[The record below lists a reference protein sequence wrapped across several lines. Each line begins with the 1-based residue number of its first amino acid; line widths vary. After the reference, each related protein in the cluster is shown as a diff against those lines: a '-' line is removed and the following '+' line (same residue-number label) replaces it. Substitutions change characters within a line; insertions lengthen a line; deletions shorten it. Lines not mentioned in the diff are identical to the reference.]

1 MSYIIKHIRVEGLW
15 GIKSFDTK
23 FNEGI
28 NVIIGKNGSNKTVLL
43 SLIESCLMV
52 ELNTLR
58 SVQFKRILLVLCDE
72 DGKADHLTVE
82 RIVDDGFVYISY
94 LLSGMESVNLR
105 FMEDEDERFLR
116 MHDMRSEKVIRIR
129 EMIRQKINMS
139 WLSVDRAS
147 LNLEGRHPVKNAVDQ
162 KLMMLLQELAVYRL
176 RLLEMTNKLAR
187 ELNAQAIGLLL
198 YDENTDNIDLEDAV
212 SKFASMDT
220 KLIQS
225 TLFRVFNQLG
235 NVQVMKT
242 KIQNHVAKLSGAID
256 RVKRRESL
264 SMNDVAALILIQK
277 TLSIMDLSKKHKDNV
292 DEIMEPISIYERIL
306 ARFMKDKMFSFS
318 EDRGELEISWKN
330 IIGNQ
335 YHVAEISP
343 NKLSS
348 GEKQLLILMTQ
359 TLLQEKRPYIF
370 IADEPELS
378 LHIEWQKNI
387 LGAIHEIN
395 PKAQVIVATH
405 SPEIAGQWCNCI
417 ISMESITSY
426 E

>member
-1 MSYIIKHIRVEGLW
+1 MNFIIKHIRIEGLW
-15 GIKSFDTK
+15 GIKSFDTD

-28 NVIIGKNGSNKTVLL
+28 NVIIGRNGSNKTVFL

-52 ELNTLR
+52 QLDTLL
-58 SVQFKRILLVLCDE
+58 SVHFRQIKLTLCDG
-72 DGKADHLTVE
+72 DGNMDYLTVE
-82 RIVDDGFVYISY
+82 RTDDNGYVNISY
-94 LLSGMESVNLR
+94 NLFGEDTINIR
-105 FMEDEDERFLR
+105 FIEEEDRILR
-116 MHDMRSEKVIRIR
+116 IRDFRSEKVHRIR
-129 EMIRQKINMS
+129 ELIGLKINMS
-139 WLSVDRAS
+139 WLSVDR
-147 LNLEGRHPVKNAVDQ
+147 LNLNLDGRRSMKNAVDQ
-162 KLMMLLQELAVYRL
+162 KLMDLLQELAVYRL
-176 RLLEMTNKLAR
+176 RLLEVTNKLTR

-198 YDENTDNIDLEDAV
+198 YDENTDNIDLENAV

-220 KLIQS
+220 KLIQG

-235 NVQVMKT
+235 NVQVMKS
-242 KIQNHVAKLSGAID
+242 KIQNHVAKLSGAIE

-277 TLSIMDLSKKHKDNV
+277 TLSIMDLSKKHNDNV
-292 DEIMEPISIYERIL
+292 DEIMEPITIYERIL

-330 IIGNQ
+330 MIGNK
-335 YHVAEISP
+335 YHIAEISP

-405 SPEIAGQWCNCI
+405 SPEIAGQWSNCI
-417 ISMESITSY
+417 ISMESITCY